1 MKIVQILF
9 ISCVLILCSKIA
21 QAQEVTID
29 QTIYL
34 SAKKIELTRG
44 QSSKIPVWR
53 KKKPG
58 KRWILSSAQAGKYR
72 GSGKSCGIQ
81 FTNESS
87 HEVDIYID
95 EAYVG
100 SLGQGAKGIIGKLK
114 SYQSVNIYA
123 VDNSKEWSY
132 QGSCPGEQV
141 IVLRKD

>member
-1 MKIVQILF
+1 MKSLQILF
-9 ISCVLILCSKIA
+9 ISCVLILCCKTT
-21 QAQEVTID
+21 QAQEIKSD
-29 QTIYL
+29 QTTYL
-34 SAKKIELTRG
+34 SANKIELTRG

-72 GSGKSCGIQ
+72 GAGKGCGIQ

-95 EAYVG
+95 EKYVG
-100 SLGQGAKGIIGKLK
+100 SLGQGAKGTIGKLI
-114 SYQSVNIYA
+114 SYQSVNVYA
-123 VDNSKEWSY
+123 VDNSNEWSY
-132 QGSCPGEQV
+132 HGSCPGEQV